1 MICKKDWAW
10 LGYDQI
16 FVQKGY
22 EIFFSSIICMQNYY
36 KIERN
41 IMWTWKC
48 TKRRNIPS
56 KKILTFYTL
65 LKRVM
70 TYIKLKWHAWQLHN
84 LNHSTCYL
92 LPLSGSFWEPLV
104 WIGLDRDIIV
114 VRRTVS
120 ARSAIWRFD
129 GVAIF
134 MLPKSAIFPLERPR
148 YYRKGDNDL
157 QLFHSSHIF
166 VVWFLVFWSL

>member
-1 MICKKDWAW
+1 
-10 LGYDQI
+10 
-16 FVQKGY
+16 
-22 EIFFSSIICMQNYY
+22 
-36 KIERN
+36 
-41 IMWTWKC
+41 MW
-48 TKRRNIPS
+48 KRRFWPFV
-56 KKILTFYTL
+56 LYL
-65 LKRVM
+65 WVM

-134 MLPKSAIFPLERPR
+134 ILPKSAIFPLERPR
-148 YYRKGDNDL
+148 YLLEKGIMIYIVKVEKIYED
-157 QLFHSSHIF
+157 
-166 VVWFLVFWSL
+166 SLDSIPSPSPSVKIQIIGGKVYLR